1 MSAEQAPILSRGKL
15 GCFSENHLMILGK
28 TSIVAVRVPRILL
41 SRGELALMFFETDKN
56 RTI

>member
-1 MSAEQAPILSRGKL
+1 
-15 GCFSENHLMILGK
+15 MILGK

-41 SRGELALMFFETDKN
+41 SRGKLALMFFETDKN